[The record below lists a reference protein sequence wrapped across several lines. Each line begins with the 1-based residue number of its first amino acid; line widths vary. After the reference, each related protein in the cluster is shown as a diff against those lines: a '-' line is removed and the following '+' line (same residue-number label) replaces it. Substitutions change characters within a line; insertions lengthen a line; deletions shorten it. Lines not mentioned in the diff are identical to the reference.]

1 MGDFV
6 FPFPGREL
14 ALRELSYDYC
24 YEKIPPGDRQG
35 AADRA
40 WEKGAAAARAL
51 WEETGGEKDFFLIA
65 GRSGLECRRVSAD
78 YVLGG
83 RRYFCEYLSGKGL
96 VTFYTG
102 SVALW
107 AKENNLEMEEAENL
121 ILSHEYFHF
130 LEWTKLGLTSRDYQ
144 VPMLILGPLKIGKTG
159 IRALS
164 EIGAHGFARTYYEK
178 GKKHETEL

>member
-1 MGDFV
+1 MEDFV

-14 ALRELSYDYC
+14 SLKELGYDFC
-24 YEKIPPGDRQG
+24 YEKIPPQDRQG

-40 WEKGAAAARAL
+40 WEKGAAAACVL
-51 WEETGGEKDFFLIA
+51 WEETGGEKNFFLIA
-65 GRSGLECRRVSAD
+65 GRSGLECRRVPGD

-96 VTFYTG
+96 ITFYTG

-144 VPMLILGPLKIGKTG
+144 VPILSLGPLKIGKTG

-164 EIGAHGFARTYYEK
+164 EIGAHGFARTYYEM
-178 GKKHETEL
+178 GKKT